1 MAQAPQSCGTSRYSN
16 TSLTPIGNLFD
27 RLLGTDAFAPFTSGR
42 SNLPLATWQDEHNL
56 YVEIDAPGVKPDDV
70 NLSVHNKDLTVS
82 WERASARR
90 EDGVDTRNYGK
101 FEQQF
106 RLPVTADE
114 SKVQATL
121 TNGVLQLQV
130 PKTEQAKPRK
140 IEVKTA

>member
-1 MAQAPQSCGTSRYSN
+1 MTKANAPPRYSP
-16 TSLTPIGNLFD
+16 TALTPIGTLFE
-27 RLLGTDAFAPFTSGR
+27 RLLGTESFAPFASGR
-42 SNLPLATWQDEHNL
+42 PNLPIATWQDENTISI
-56 YVEIDAPGVKPDDV
+56 EIDAPGVKSDDV
-70 NLSVHNKDLTVS
+70 SLLVHNKDLTVS
-82 WERASARR
+82 WERRAEKR
-90 EDGVDTRNYGK
+90 EDGVDTRTYGK

-121 TNGVLQLQV
+121 SNGVLQLTI